1 MSINYLKNLVLLNQK
16 IKENK
21 NQVRREPLPRIEKE
35 SKADLLTK
43 SNLEL
48 KAQINQASKNISG
61 VKNKTTKISSPYTAQ
76 MIKEYKMNMDKPVI
90 IDSKSYKYHPIKF
103 PESENLGELTVLEQE
118 KQIRIQ
124 EIKNDFNDVK
134 YKINVYKFIYERV
147 KKVLEDFEKTNLESQ
162 IKMDELQTS
171 ELTQDIVNGIYK
183 ILSESPQ
190 LDNLNNATIDM
201 IRTIKNNQI
210 PKNMLE
216 EYEKSHGPLIIEQ
229 PEIIGQPQIY
239 KNKELTDEEEEAIF
253 LKLNNLLNHNIPS
266 IRNQQELEYVYND
279 LQNYLNHI
287 KLETYSNVP
296 RGIYRLISEIE
307 EELER
312 LKNLPESEG
321 KGIHGGALED
331 ENIPE
336 AYKHRFAKEDKKTP
350 EEIKQLMSEMLNVVE
365 ERETEEEIQFKIN
378 LITEMKLMIGKLN
391 VVIRNIKLLL
401 TELINIIDTNNIIY
415 NNIET
420 ELTNAEQE
428 YLGAK
433 NRREMEERNLKT
445 NISSYEQTIKQLNS
459 NMIISKNPEESE
471 EEYLARLASY
481 GTMPLDDKETLA
493 RAQTFNL
500 EIFKNNLREI
510 TNNESKIEEV
520 YNHFNSIDPGII
532 GEFNKTFPLFLDSY
546 KKIFGIN
553 NISVKSSDIIN
564 FIERF
569 MESKGMDFL
578 QPQQMTLYMPQPI
591 IPPRTQ
597 GEPIINFPEVDET
610 ETPISFY
617 FEDENNDGKYKLMYR
632 GTKLFFISKVKTY
645 GNIKL
650 YVSETGNKGTYRE
663 LTHQKGQAYITTKL
677 KSLMGE
683 EVYNYFLSYLF
694 PNTNISRI
702 TIKDIS
708 DEIIKRLGK
717 EYNLKDGEE
726 IQNYNTKVPQQP
738 VYGFGINKRTK
749 AKEEYKKVGKI
760 YISPDKLNKNV
771 LSIQNEKRLKI
782 KGLKNKHISDNLA
795 DAFLK
800 ISNNN
805 NLTNKDIN
813 ILDEDEKLLLDNI
826 LYIAGLH
833 KNISGSGL
841 NSVEKYKNKLNLIVG
856 EIEAGN
862 NNNKIKS
869 DLYDVLFKLVHFGA
883 LGEKEARNYYKN
895 ILTNY
900 F

>member
-1 MSINYLKNLVLLNQK
+1 MSINYLRNLVLLNQK

-21 NQVRREPLPRIEKE
+21 NQVRREPPPRTEKE
-35 SKADLLTK
+35 TKADLLTK

-90 IDSKSYKYHPIKF
+90 IDGKKYKYHPIKF
-103 PESENLGELTVLEQE
+103 PESENLGELTALEQE
-118 KQIRIQ
+118 KQMKIQ
-124 EIKNDFNDVK
+124 NVKNDINDVK
-134 YKINVYKFIYERV
+134 YKINVYKFMYE
-147 KKVLEDFEKTNLESQ
+147 KIKNILADLEKTNLEIQ

-171 ELTQDIVNGIYK
+171 YLTRNIIDEIYNT
-183 ILSESPQ
+183 LSESSQ
-190 LDNLNNATIDM
+190 LDNFNTIILDM
-201 IRTIKNNQI
+201 IRTIRNNQI
-210 PKNMLE
+210 PKMMLD
-216 EYEKSHGPLIIEQ
+216 EYEKSHEPLIIDNPDIPITHNNNELTYEQ
-229 PEIIGQPQIY
+229 EESIFNKLNEYIKYNIPNI
-239 KNKELTDEEEEAIF
+239 KNK
-253 LKLNNLLNHNIPS
+253 
-266 IRNQQELEYVYND
+266 QELEAFKII
-279 LQNYLNHI
+279 YLGYLDYI
-287 KLETYSNVP
+287 KLDYYTKVP
-296 RGIYRLISEIE
+296 RGIYRLISEINE
-307 EELER
+307 KIRELE
-312 LKNLPESEG
+312 NLAEIEG

-331 ENIPE
+331 KNIPE
-336 AYKHRFAKEDKKTP
+336 AFKHRFAKENKKETP
-350 EEIKQLMSEMLNVVE
+350 EEIKQLMGEMLNVVE
-365 ERETEEEIQFKIN
+365 QQGTEEQTQIKIDLMTELKLLNGKTN
-378 LITEMKLMIGKLN
+378 LI
-391 VVIRNIKLLL
+391 IRNIKNLL
-401 TELINIIDTNNIIY
+401 TELTNIIDANNTVY
-415 NNIET
+415 NNTET
-420 ELTNAEQE
+420 ELINAEQD

-445 NISSYEQTIKQLNS
+445 NILSYEQTIKQLNS

-481 GTMPLDDKETLA
+481 GTMPFDDKETLA

-520 YNHFNSIDPGII
+520 YNHFNSIDPGYI
-532 GEFNKTFPLFLDSY
+532 GEFNKIFPLFLESY

-553 NISVKSSDIIN
+553 NISVKSSDMIN

-569 MESKGMDFL
+569 MESKGMEFL
-578 QPQQMTLYMPQPI
+578 QPQQMTLYMQPPI
-591 IPPRTQ
+591 IPPTTQ

-610 ETPISFY
+610 ETPVSFY

-632 GTKLFFISKVKTY
+632 GTKLFFISKVKKDANT
-645 GNIKL
+645 KL

-663 LTHQKGQAYITTKL
+663 LTFQRGQAYITTKL
-677 KSLMGE
+677 KNLMGE

-694 PNTNISRI
+694 PNTNILKI
-702 TIKDIS
+702 TIKDIN
-708 DEIIKRLGK
+708 DEIIKKLDK
-717 EYNLKDGEE
+717 HYILKDGEE
-726 IQNYNTKVPQQP
+726 IKNYSNIPQQP
-738 VYGFGINKRTK
+738 VLGFGINKRTK
-749 AKEEYKKVGKI
+749 AKEEYKKIGKI

-862 NNNKIKS
+862 NNDKIKS

>member
-21 NQVRREPLPRIEKE
+21 NQVRREPPPRIEKE

-90 IDSKSYKYHPIKF
+90 IDGKSYKYHPIKF
-103 PESENLGELTVLEQE
+103 PESENLGELTALEQD

-134 YKINVYKFIYERV
+134 YKINVYKYLYEKV
-147 KKVLEDFEKTNLESQ
+147 KGVLKMIENGKLEFETKF
-162 IKMDELQTS
+162 DELQTF
-171 ELTQDIVNGIYK
+171 ELTQDIVNEIN
-183 ILSESPQ
+183 ESIIKNKEVDDFNMM
-190 LDNLNNATIDM
+190 LVDM

-210 PKNMLE
+210 PQNLID
-216 EYEKSHGPLIIEQ
+216 EYNQLHEQPKIIEQ
-229 PEIIGQPQIY
+229 LTKI
-239 KNKELTDEEEEAIF
+239 KDSLTDDEQDQVNSELDRLIYTASNIFDDANLEATKNRI
-253 LKLNNLLNHNIPS
+253 NNFIIHYNLES
-266 IRNQQELEYVYND
+266 IRLPGMID
-279 LQNYLNHI
+279 R
-287 KLETYSNVP
+287 K
-296 RGIYRLISEIE
+296 YRE
-307 EELER
+307 
-312 LKNLPESEG
+312 LKNIILKKEEDSKKVKENPEG

-331 ENIPE
+331 EQE
-336 AYKHRFAKEDKKTP
+336 EYERKLMGEEDERRKEEYERKLMGEEDKAPK
-350 EEIKQLMSEMLNVVE
+350 
-365 ERETEEEIQFKIN
+365 ERETEEEIQIKIN
-378 LITEMKLMIGKLN
+378 LMTEMKLVIGKMN

-401 TELINIIDTNNIIY
+401 TELINKIDTNNIIY

-532 GEFNKTFPLFLDSY
+532 GEFNKIFPLFLDSY

-569 MESKGMDFL
+569 MESRGMEFL
-578 QPQQMTLYMPQPI
+578 QPQQMTLYMPPPI
-591 IPPRTQ
+591 IQPTTQQTSQ
-597 GEPIINFPEVDET
+597 GEPIVNYPEVDET

-617 FEDENNDGKYKLMYR
+617 FEDENNDGKNKLMYR
-632 GTKLFFISKVKTY
+632 GTKLFFISKVKKE
-645 GNIKL
+645 GNTKL

-663 LTHQKGQAYITTKL
+663 LTQQRGQAYITTKL
-677 KSLMGE
+677 KNLMGE

-694 PNTNISRI
+694 PNTNISKI
-702 TIKDIS
+702 TIKDLN
-708 DEIIKRLGK
+708 DEIIKRLEK
-717 EYNLKDGEE
+717 YYNLKEGEE
-726 IQNYNTKVPQQP
+726 IKNYSSVPQQP

-749 AKEEYKKVGKI
+749 AKEEYKKIGKI